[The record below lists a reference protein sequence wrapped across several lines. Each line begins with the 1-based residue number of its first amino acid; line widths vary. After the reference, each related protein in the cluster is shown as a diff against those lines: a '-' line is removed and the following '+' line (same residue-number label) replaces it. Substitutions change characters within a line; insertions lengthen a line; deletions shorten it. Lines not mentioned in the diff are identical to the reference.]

1 MLIIHILI
9 INDCT
14 TTKNNA
20 GDKTHNGHYNSNSN
34 NNNTYIYTRMEP
46 TYKNIWVTNLG
57 MFTNPHGFNI
67 YFSQAMT

>member
-1 MLIIHILI
+1 MMMLIIHILI

-34 NNNTYIYTRMEP
+34 NNNTYIYIYSYGANVQEHMSDKPGDVHQPTR
-46 TYKNIWVTNLG
+46 V
-57 MFTNPHGFNI
+57 
-67 YFSQAMT
+67 